1 MTLLRALL
9 MSVALLA
16 APLAFVG
23 GAAPVLAQNVGVVQS
38 DILVVDPERLF
49 EETRLGQSI
58 TARLQEEREELIAL
72 NRKLEAELEAE
83 ERALTEQRDT
93 TSAEEFRDLADAF
106 DEKVQQIRAD
116 SQRRVREHERNR
128 ERAPLDFMRQVE
140 PVLVELMREA
150 GASVIMDRRTV
161 LLQADVVDI
170 TSAAVQRID
179 ASLGV
184 MRQPEDAPQEG
195 ASPPQADGE
204 DTSDPAP
211 DNSPDPART
220 DDGTA
225 D

>member
-1 MTLLRALL
+1 MTPLRALL

-16 APLAFVG
+16 APAWVTG
-23 GAAPVLAQNVGVVQS
+23 GALPVAAQSVGVVQS

-49 EETRLGQSI
+49 EETQLGQSI
-58 TARLQEEREELIAL
+58 TARLQDEREDLIAL

-83 ERALTEQRDT
+83 ELALTEQRDT
-93 TSAEEFRDLADAF
+93 SSPEEFRNLADAF

-150 GASVIMDRRTV
+150 GAAVVMDRRTV

-170 TSAAVQRID
+170 TGAAIQRID

-184 MRQPEDAPQEG
+184 SLPQFDSEG
-195 ASPPQADGE
+195 ASDAEPEDG
-204 DTSDPAP
+204 TGG
-211 DNSPDPART
+211 NSPAE
-220 DDGTA
+220 
-225 D
+225 

>member
-23 GAAPVLAQNVGVVQS
+23 GAMPALAQNVGVVQS

-72 NRKLEAELEAE
+72 NRKLEGELEAE

-93 TSAEEFRDLADAF
+93 TSAEEFRDLADTF

-128 ERAPLDFMRQVE
+128 ERAPRDFMRQVE

-150 GASVIMDRRTV
+150 GAAVIMDRRTV

-179 ASLGV
+179 ASQGE
-184 MRQPEDAPQEG
+184 MRLPEDAPQNG

-220 DDGTA
+220 DSTA

>member
-1 MTLLRALL
+1 MIPLRALL

-16 APLAFVG
+16 APGWLVG
-23 GAAPVLAQNVGVVQS
+23 GPVPAAAQSVGVVQS

-58 TARLQEEREELIAL
+58 SAQLQQEREDLIAL

-93 TSAEEFRDLADAF
+93 TSSEEFRDLADAF
-106 DEKVQQIRAD
+106 DERVQTIRAD

-150 GASVIMDRRTV
+150 GAAVVMDRRTV

-179 ASLGV
+179 ASLGPAA
-184 MRQPEDAPQEG
+184 QDESDAGTAEG
-195 ASPPQADGE
+195 
-204 DTSDPAP
+204 TSEAADPAP
-211 DNSPDPART
+211 QSEPEPGSDPEA
-220 DDGTA
+220 A
-225 D
+225 PAE